1 MCLSI
6 PGKIISIDKSTAM
19 IDISGNIYQAGTQL
33 IDNINKGDIVLIHSG
48 FIIQKLTPEEAE
60 ETKKLLREILE
71 SEDKLDN
78 QQNISES

>member
-60 ETKKLLREILE
+60 ETEKLLREILE